1 MNTFDVDNLFINNIL
16 QGHKDFFEFV
26 EEIEKY
32 LEKIDE
38 EKSIP

>member
-1 MNTFDVDNLFINNIL
+1 MDTFDADNLLINNIL
-16 QGHKDFFEFV
+16 KGHKDFFEFV

-38 EKSIP
+38 EKNIP